1 VSQPFGRFHGFH
13 HHRKRLGPAT
23 LSLTQTLHSHFIRGI
38 NEELITAKTTN
49 GNDLSRLDRANHRS

>member
-1 VSQPFGRFHGFH
+1 VSQPFGRRRGFRH
-13 HHRKRLGPAT
+13 YGKRLGPAT

-49 GNDLSRLDRANHRS
+49 RNDLSRLDRTNHRP